1 MPLRPL
7 LRSWSSRSHIILPAR
22 VVRLLH
28 FSSANCHDE
37 QKRGAAADPSVCAG
51 ARRTRKHHLRAPPSR
66 PEHQQCLRAR
76 GHLRCCANPTSLI
89 FSDPSVCAGARRTRK
104 HHLRAP
110 PSRPEHQQC
119 LRARGHLRCCA
130 NSTSLIFSARQAP
143 RDPVQGRRHPPQIR
157 IPQDAHENSH
167 ATLVPASAGL
177 LQKQS
182 VLRSRVSV
190 CLCGTLLSSGTRRA
204 RYTYAHASTLPAN
217 QTSRTVTHTHTHTH
231 TQHTGA

>member
-37 QKRGAAADPSVCAG
+37 QKRGAAA
-51 ARRTRKHHLRAPPSR
+51 
-66 PEHQQCLRAR
+66 
-76 GHLRCCANPTSLI
+76 
-89 FSDPSVCAGARRTRK
+89 DPSVCAGARRTRK

-231 TQHTGA
+231 TTHWCIATSIFCDYPLLGLQRIYPLLYSTYCYSCR